1 MKSIFNV
8 IKENRLRAI
17 ELCKLNNVS
26 VFDLSEYDGDEIPYV
41 LVDFGC
47 GIIDSAVTKIS
58 MVDDTLL
65 DGGKK
70 FELEIED
77 LQNGETYTATE
88 YDCIV
93 GTEND
98 VYMWIGEHFDDKVD

>member
-8 IKENRLRAI
+8 IRENKARAI

-26 VFDLSEYDGDEIPYV
+26 VFGLSDYDGDEIPYV
-41 LVDFGC
+41 LLDFGC
-47 GIIDSAVTKIS
+47 GIIDGAVNRIS
-58 MVDDTLL
+58 MVDDAATN
-65 DGGKK
+65 GKK
-70 FELEIED
+70 FELEVED
-77 LQNGETYTATE
+77 LQSGETHTATD